1 MQIKSIKAVINIGK
15 KYFFI
20 IIGFCIILIFF
31 IANFYGKRHQKNAKK
46 NAKYTVAY
54 ITTDWHQKNNR
65 GVGSDFIYFVEGEKY
80 DRTCTSTSILK
91 KGEKYLL
98 LYDSLRPKYFI
109 MLYKQKIFDS
119 LKPPYNGWSYKEL
132 PLKLDSTDLKFYF
145 KELNIP

>member
-54 ITTDWHQKNNR
+54 ITTD
-65 GVGSDFIYFVEGEKY
+65 
-80 DRTCTSTSILK
+80 
-91 KGEKYLL
+91 
-98 LYDSLRPKYFI
+98 
-109 MLYKQKIFDS
+109 
-119 LKPPYNGWSYKEL
+119 
-132 PLKLDSTDLKFYF
+132 
-145 KELNIP
+145 